1 MKDSE
6 SLIKQL
12 AEQHNGICLLGFS
25 RGKDSVASWIQ
36 LKKHFKTIIP
46 YYLKMIPDELF
57 FEAESLKYYEEIFET
72 KIIRLISP
80 SFYRMISQQ
89 ILQEPQNLPIIDSYG
104 KIKKIT
110 YQDIQSYVKQV
121 SGLLDS
127 ILTGIGVTEND
138 SFTRRMA
145 IRKNGPVNAKS
156 KEFYPIYDFTKTE
169 ILKLIEDNN
178 IKLPKDYN
186 LWGKTFDGLDYRF
199 TKPLK
204 DRYPEDYEKLKLY
217 FPLLDAE
224 MIRYEQF

>member
-1 MKDSE
+1 MEESE
-6 SLIKQL
+6 DLIKTL
-12 AEQHNGICLLGFS
+12 SEKHSGVCLIGFS
-25 RGKDSVASWIQ
+25 RGKDSIASWIQ

-46 YYLKMIPDELF
+46 YYLKMIPDEMS
-57 FEAESLKYYEEIFET
+57 FETESLKYYEEVFET

-89 ILQEPQNLPIIDSYG
+89 IFQAPDKLPIVDSYG
-104 KIKKIT
+104 KIKRVS
-110 YQDIQSYVKQV
+110 YQDIQSYVKQANN
-121 SGLLDS
+121 LPDS

-145 IRKNGPVNAKS
+145 IRKNGPVNAKN

-169 ILKLIEDNN
+169 IFSLIEKNN

-204 DRYPEDYEKLKLY
+204 EQYPEDYEKLKLY

-224 MIRYEQF
+224 MIRYEQV